1 MKTRFYLKKSTVKRF
16 AICAAIF
23 VFAFL
28 LSFSNV
34 LYNIDSISLDCL
46 PMPQRAGGARLAIK
60 KKRSNTVTK
69 FREAPLLV
77 FVLYQKIQTW

>member
-1 MKTRFYLKKSTVKRF
+1 
-16 AICAAIF
+16 
-23 VFAFL
+23 
-28 LSFSNV
+28 
-34 LYNIDSISLDCL
+34 
-46 PMPQRAGGARLAIK
+46 MPQRAGGTRLAIK